1 MDRRDFIRS
10 TSLATLGG
18 FALRG
23 MSSPLFAPLLA
34 AGVEEGRVLVMVQ
47 LYGGND
53 GLNTVIPLD
62 QYSLLSQ
69 FRSNILIPEGQV
81 LGLSGTGGATG
92 LHPSLTGLQDLWN
105 DGKLSIVQGVSYPDP
120 SYSHFRATDIWETG
134 SDTDQTLESG
144 WMGRY
149 LNNEFPNYP
158 AGFPNADMPDPLAI
172 RIGGPVTIGLQNM
185 GVSMGVAINNTEDPL
200 NLTGSLYVDPITPD
214 CRGERLDL
222 VRTVQRQTDLYG
234 NVINAA
240 AVQGCNQ
247 STLYPTGNEPGAKLA
262 QALKIVA
269 QLICGGLKTRV
280 YWVSLNGFDTH
291 AEQTDTG
298 DHTIGAHATL
308 LQGVSDSIRAF
319 QDDLHLLN
327 LEDRVIG
334 MTFSEF
340 GRRIM
345 SNGSGGT
352 DHGSAEPIFMFGT
365 QVVPGMLGQ
374 NPQIDPNTTYNT
386 NLPMQYDFRS
396 VYASVLKDWFC
407 VPQAEIDQVLLDFYQ
422 PLTLVDPAG
431 CLSAGLHE
439 LNQGAGESLLEVWPN
454 PFTETTSVRFTSNG
468 GRVILQVFNEE
479 GRIMRVLVNQDM
491 PAGTHTTGC
500 DLGDMPAGVYY
511 CRLQN
516 GSRQQVKSML
526 KVR

>member
-1 MDRRDFIRS
+1 MDRRQFIRG

-18 FALRG
+18 FAVRG
-23 MSSPLFAPLLA
+23 FSSPLFAPLLA
-34 AGVEEGRVLVMVQ
+34 PGIQEDRVLVLIQ

-69 FRSNILIPEGQV
+69 FRSNIIIPETQV
-81 LGLSGTGGATG
+81 LGLSGTGGLTG

-105 DGKLSIVQGVSYPDP
+105 DGKLSIAQSVSYPDP
-120 SYSHFRATDIWETG
+120 SYSHFHATDIWETG
-134 SDTDQTLESG
+134 SGSGQTIESG
-144 WMGRY
+144 WVARY

-158 AGFPNADMPDPLAI
+158 VGFPNADMPDPLAI
-172 RIGGPVTIGLQNM
+172 RVGGPISVGLQNM
-185 GVSMGVAINNTEDPL
+185 GVGMGVAINNTSDPL
-200 NLTGSLYVDPITPD
+200 NLTGNIYIDPVTAD
-214 CRGERLDL
+214 CHGAKLDL

-240 AVQGCNQ
+240 AIQGCNQ
-247 STLYPTGNEPGAKLA
+247 STLYPTGSAPGAKLA

-291 AEQTDTG
+291 SQQTDSV
-298 DHTIGAHATL
+298 DHTIGAHANL
-308 LQGVSDSIRAF
+308 LQGLSDAIRAF

-327 LEDRVIG
+327 LEDRVLG

-352 DHGSAEPIFMFGT
+352 DHGSAEPMFLFGT
-365 QVVPGMLGQ
+365 KVIPGLLGA
-374 NPQIDPNTTYNT
+374 NPQIDPNTTFST

-407 VPQAEIDQVLLDFYQ
+407 VPQSEMDLILLDSYQ
-422 PLTLVDPAG
+422 PLALVDPGG
-431 CLSAGLHE
+431 CISTSVHE
-439 LNQGAGESLLEVWPN
+439 VNQGAGRSLLDVYPN
-454 PFTETTSVRFTSNG
+454 PFVESTTVKFDSNG

-479 GRIMRVLVNQDM
+479 GRMLQVLANEEM
-491 PAGTHTTGC
+491 AAGTHTVGC
-500 DLGDMPAGVYY
+500 DMGNMSAGIYY

-516 GSRQQVKSML
+516 EGRQQVKNML